1 MESKDTYLES
11 ILKQPCLSFDPGLD
25 VKQNQMTWPDIKITF
40 SQKKVNVNSCPFLFI
55 YMYKKVHNN
64 MQISQI
70 YYIKYAVT
78 KLSKY
83 MQYSRSVIF
92 KLYLLTFCTNPPV
105 SSYLESDWKKL
116 ALGSLCWVPFYEEVS
131 AELIKV

>member
-1 MESKDTYLES
+1 
-11 ILKQPCLSFDPGLD
+11 
-25 VKQNQMTWPDIKITF
+25 
-40 SQKKVNVNSCPFLFI
+40 
-55 YMYKKVHNN
+55 MYKNVHNN

-105 SSYLESDWKKL
+105 SSYLESD
-116 ALGSLCWVPFYEEVS
+116 
-131 AELIKV
+131 

>member
-1 MESKDTYLES
+1 
-11 ILKQPCLSFDPGLD
+11 
-25 VKQNQMTWPDIKITF
+25 
-40 SQKKVNVNSCPFLFI
+40 
-55 YMYKKVHNN
+55 

-70 YYIKYAVT
+70 YYIEYAVT

-105 SSYLESDWKKL
+105 SLYLESDWKKL
-116 ALGSLCWVPFYEEVS
+116 ALGSLCWVPIYEVS
-131 AELIKV
+131 ISRIDKSLELNFVWKYDFISFYSDFLKCIKMAHYK